1 MRVYSQPKKR
11 LFGCP
16 TFLFIEAMSMQV
28 YKSYK
33 YRLYPTLEQ
42 IQYLSM
48 CFGHA
53 RLVWNK
59 LVKNFNSWSATGP
72 NRPMSEKTLKDDP
85 QYSFLKD
92 VPAVILQQKANDFDE
107 AKRQHFSKTR
117 KKKLGR
123 PKFKNVARMNRLDF
137 QHQRQR

>member
-1 MRVYSQPKKR
+1 
-11 LFGCP
+11 
-16 TFLFIEAMSMQV
+16 
-28 YKSYK
+28 
-33 YRLYPTLEQ
+33 
-42 IQYLSM
+42 M

-107 AKRQHFSKTR
+107 AKRQHFSKNQKEKTR
-117 KKKLGR
+117 TTEVQKTWL
-123 PKFKNVARMNRLDF
+123 A
-137 QHQRQR
+137 